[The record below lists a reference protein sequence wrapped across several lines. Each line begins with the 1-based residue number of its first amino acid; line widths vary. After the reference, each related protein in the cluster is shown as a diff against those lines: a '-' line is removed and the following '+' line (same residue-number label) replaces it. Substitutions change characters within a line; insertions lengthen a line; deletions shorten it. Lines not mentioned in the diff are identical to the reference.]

1 MAKRKLFEKEEKDVE
16 EVKEEVLEPSTEVVE
31 EPVKEEVKE
40 EVKKDKT
47 GKLVDCEL
55 LNARKESKKDSEIL
69 FVIGLKDKIKILDE
83 ENDFYK
89 VEVNGKEA
97 YCMKNFI
104 KVK

>member
-31 EPVKEEVKE
+31 EPVEE
-40 EVKKDKT
+40 EVKKEKT
-47 GKLVDCEL
+47 GKLVNCEL
-55 LNARKESKKDSEIL
+55 LNARKESRKDSEVL
-69 FVIGLKDKIKILDE
+69 FTIGPKDKIKILDE

-89 VEVNGKEA
+89 VEVDEKEA